1 MNPSSYLADVCNSL
15 GHNLH
20 RIGQLTREE
29 TNKVLKPYDLTP
41 EQWQML
47 AVLYKTNGVT
57 PTELGEITLRDKT
70 TISRILPGLFKKG
83 FIYKEAHPQDSRSYV
98 VKLVDQY
105 QSMVEESLMKI
116 REHYQTSF
124 FAPLSKDEQ
133 QQLLHLLVKLRKG
146 VGDL

>member
-57 PTELGEITLRDKT
+57 PTELGRLPYVTKRLSPAFCQVYLKRD
-70 TISRILPGLFKKG
+70 LFIRKHIPK
-83 FIYKEAHPQDSRSYV
+83 IPV
-98 VKLVDQY
+98 VMWLN
-105 QSMVEESLMKI
+105 
-116 REHYQTSF
+116 
-124 FAPLSKDEQ
+124 
-133 QQLLHLLVKLRKG
+133 
-146 VGDL
+146 